1 MSYYLRDRSDG
12 QVEILLFRTVQVG
25 LFPNWSSAEAA
36 RTFLKADEGELP
48 LPEAAG
54 FGQTKKDVEKAF
66 TLDLNTISRFVI
78 QNGQVY
84 INEPPFDSCA
94 VTTRVRKAPQRR
106 RNLPAIVKDKP
117 QMPVQLKDLDTVE
130 LTADQSQQAF
140 ARIQQGEKIH
150 DVAKDFG
157 LTMGQMRS
165 KWALHKRYLQKH
177 LAEGGQQSCKF
188 CARPFTP
195 SISNPDACARCNHG

>member
-54 FGQTKKDVEKAF
+54 FGQTKKDVKEAF

-84 INEPPFDSCA
+84 INEPPLDSCA

-117 QMPVQLKDLDTVE
+117 QMPVQLKQLDTAD
-130 LTADQSQQAF
+130 LTPEQTQQAF
-140 ARIQQGEKIH
+140 ARIQLGDKIH

-157 LTMGQMRS
+157 LTMGQLRG
-165 KWALHKRYLQKH
+165 KWANSKRQQQKH
-177 LAEGGQQSCKF
+177 LAEGGQQPCSL
-188 CARPFTP
+188 CAHPFTP
-195 SISNPDACARCNHG
+195 SISNPDTCARCSK

>member
-36 RTFLKADEGELP
+36 RTFLKTDEGELP

-54 FGQTKKDVEKAF
+54 FGQAKKDVEEAF
-66 TLDLNTISRFVI
+66 TLDLDTVSRFVI
-78 QNGQVY
+78 RNGQV
-84 INEPPFDSCA
+84 SCEGPSPNFGP
-94 VTTRVRKAPQRR
+94 VPRIAPQRR

-117 QMPVQLKDLDTVE
+117 QMPVQLKQLDTAD
-130 LTADQSQQAF
+130 LTPEQTQQAF
-140 ARIQQGEKIH
+140 ARIQLGDKIH

-157 LTMGQMRS
+157 LTMGQLRG
-165 KWALHKRYLQKH
+165 KWANSKRQLQKH
-177 LAEGGQQSCKF
+177 LAEGGQQPCSL
-188 CARPFTP
+188 CAHPFTP
-195 SISNPDACARCNHG
+195 SISNPDTCARCSK